1 MSAPK
6 VVILC
11 GGLGTR
17 LREETEFKP
26 KPLVEIGGRP
36 ILWHIMKGYA
46 HFGFRE
52 FVLCLGYRGHMIK
65 EYFLSYEYMNTD
77 FLLDLGTNERRA
89 LRPNHGGEDWRI
101 TFADT
106 GLETNT
112 GGRIKR
118 IQQYIDTDYFFATY
132 GDGVSDV
139 DIRALEAFF
148 LTKGKIAVITGLHP
162 WSKYGR
168 VDVGAD
174 EIVKGFA
181 EKPQLKDVTNGGF
194 FVFSRRIF
202 DYLDGN
208 SVLEREPFER
218 LAKDQ
223 EMALYKHDGFWHAM
237 DTYKDY
243 LDLNRMWSSGAA
255 PWRVWDREGA

>member
-1 MSAPK
+1 MSSPK

-46 HFGFRE
+46 HYGFRD
-52 FVLCLGYRGHMIK
+52 FILCLGYRGQMVK
-65 EYFLSYEYMNTD
+65 EYFLSHEYMDHD
-77 FLLDLGTNERRA
+77 FLLDLRTNERQVLQRNA
-89 LRPNHGGEDWRI
+89 DDEDWRI
-101 TFADT
+101 VFADT

-118 IQQYIDTDYFFATY
+118 IQRYIDTEYFFATY

-139 DIRALEAFF
+139 DIRRLEAFF
-148 LTKGKIAVITGLHP
+148 LEKGKAAVITGLHP

-174 EIVKGFA
+174 GSVMGFA
-181 EKPQLKDVTNGGF
+181 EKPQLMDVINGGF
-194 FVFSRRIF
+194 FVFSRRVF
-202 DYLDGN
+202 DYLDEDCI
-208 SVLEREPFER
+208 LEREPFER
-218 LAKDQ
+218 LAKDR
-223 EMALYKHDGFWHAM
+223 EMALYKHEGFWHAM

-243 LDLNRMWSSGAA
+243 LELNRMWSSGQA
-255 PWRVWDREGA
+255 PWRVWDRQGA

>member
-1 MSAPK
+1 MSNPK

-46 HFGFRE
+46 HHGYRDFI
-52 FVLCLGYRGHMIK
+52 LCLGYRGHMIK
-65 EYFLSYEYMNTD
+65 EYFLSYECMNHD
-77 FLLDLGTNERRA
+77 FLLDLRTNERRV
-89 LRPNHGGEDWRI
+89 LRRNHGDDDWRI
-101 TFADT
+101 IFADT
-106 GLETNT
+106 GHETNT
-112 GGRIKR
+112 GGRIQR
-118 IQQYIDTDYFFATY
+118 IRQYIDTDYFFATY

-139 DIRALEAFF
+139 DIRDLEAFF
-148 LTKGKIAVITGLHP
+148 LARGRTAVITGLHP

-168 VDVGAD
+168 VDVGVD
-174 EIVKGFA
+174 GIVTGFA
-181 EKPQLKDVTNGGF
+181 EKPQLRDVINGGF
-194 FVFSRRIF
+194 FVFSRRVF
-202 DYLDGN
+202 DYLDADC
-208 SVLEREPFER
+208 VLEREPFER

-223 EMALYKHDGFWHAM
+223 EIALYKHDGFWHAM

-243 LDLNRMWSSGAA
+243 LELNRMWNSGSP
-255 PWRVWDREGA
+255 PWRVWDR